1 MEDRGAP
8 YVCCKS
14 RDTHAILVGVCP
26 SVQEQFIA
34 WDTREI
40 SFWVNQDLE
49 ILEGG
54 DAVVLLGFGGFVC
67 LFLVFLVFFAFCLV
81 LFFLRLVS

>member
-1 MEDRGAP
+1 MEARGAP

-14 RDTHAILVGVCP
+14 RDTHAILVGICP
-26 SVQEQFIA
+26 SVQEQFIV

-49 ILEGG
+49 VLKGG
-54 DAVVLLGFGGFVC
+54 DAVVLLEFGGFVY
-67 LFLVFLVFFAFCLV
+67 LFLVFLVFFTFCLFG
-81 LFFLRLVS
+81 FF

>member
-1 MEDRGAP
+1 MPSLLASAP
-8 YVCCKS
+8 VYKNS
-14 RDTHAILVGVCP
+14 SL
-26 SVQEQFIA
+26 

-49 ILEGG
+49 VLKGG

-67 LFLVFLVFFAFCLV
+67 LFLVFLVFFTFCLFG
-81 LFFLRLVS
+81 FF

>member
-14 RDTHAILVGVCP
+14 RDTHAILAGVCP
-26 SVQEQFIA
+26 SVQEQFIM
-34 WDTREI
+34 WDTTQI

-49 ILEGG
+49 VLEGG
-54 DAVVLLGFGGFVC
+54 DGVVLLGYGGFVC
-67 LFLVFLVFFAFCLV
+67 LFLVFFSLFYFLFVWVFF
-81 LFFLRLVS
+81 